1 VQGKVYGDKGY
12 LSKLKA
18 ELLEKGVDLVAK
30 LRNNG
35 RKGAPVMAKDAY
47 YLRHRGLVE
56 TVFGQWVGLIDL
68 EHTRHRSP
76 INFLCNTFSA
86 LLAYTFLDYYP
97 CLLPFEVK
105 DCCLKAA

>member
-1 VQGKVYGDKGY
+1 M
-12 LSKLKA
+12 
-18 ELLEKGVDLVAK
+18 AK

-35 RKGAPVMAKDAY
+35 KKDALIVAKDAY

-86 LLAYTFLDYYP
+86 LLAYTFLDNYAWI
-97 CLLPFEVK
+97 LPFEVK
-105 DCCLKAA
+105 DSCLNAA